1 METKVIKCS
10 CYSPEHYILVTFNKE
25 EKEVYFNYFLET
37 QKWYKRILIG
47 IKYIFGFRSKFGHF
61 GEIIIDEKN
70 TKVFKKIIKC
80 ISDEAN

>member
-1 METKVIKCS
+1 METRVIKCS
-10 CYSPEHYILVTFNKE
+10 CYSPEHCILVTFNQE

-70 TKVFKKIIKC
+70 IKVFEKIIKC
-80 ISDEAN
+80 IN